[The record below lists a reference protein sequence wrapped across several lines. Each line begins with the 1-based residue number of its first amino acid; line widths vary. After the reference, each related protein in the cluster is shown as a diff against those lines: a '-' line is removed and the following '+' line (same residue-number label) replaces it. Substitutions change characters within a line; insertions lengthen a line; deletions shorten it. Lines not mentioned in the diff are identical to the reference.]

1 MHVLIVLLLAF
12 VIAVAGTAFHQT
24 NLGGFPVGIVLAFSA
39 LLLGSIEARNRGKVR
54 YLFPVF
60 LGIWIF
66 VFSQDWSG
74 DILLPINQ
82 LSLVWTYGSLVTAAA
97 ITLWPNI
104 PSKRT

>member
-1 MHVLIVLLLAF
+1 LQVLTSLLLAF
-12 VIAVAGTAFHQT
+12 FIAVAGTAFHQT

-74 DILLPINQ
+74 DKLLPANELGFI
-82 LSLVWTYGSLVTAAA
+82 WTYGSVLVAA
-97 ITLWPNI
+97 LVSMWPKI
-104 PSKRT
+104 RTYR

>member
-1 MHVLIVLLLAF
+1 MQVLFVLLLGF

-24 NLGGFPVGIVLAFSA
+24 NLGGLPVGIVLAFSA

-54 YLFPVF
+54 YLFPLF

-74 DILLPINQ
+74 DKLLPANE
-82 LSLVWTYGSLVTAAA
+82 LGFVWTYGSVLVAA
-97 ITLWPNI
+97 LVSMWPKI
-104 PSKRT
+104 RTYR

>member
-1 MHVLIVLLLAF
+1 LQVLFVLLLAF

-66 VFSQDWSG
+66 IFSQDWSG
-74 DILLPINQ
+74 DKLLPANELGFI
-82 LSLVWTYGSLVTAAA
+82 WTYGSVLVAA
-97 ITLWPNI
+97 LVSMWPKI
-104 PSKRT
+104 RTYR